1 MHQIF
6 LLVGTGAN
14 HHPFFEDNAIL
25 KLERCVIIH
34 AKINSKNSYMGKLI
48 FPQLRDDS
56 NASKILLFYLN
67 QQFRKQQKLKF
78 GKA

>member
-1 MHQIF
+1 
-6 LLVGTGAN
+6 
-14 HHPFFEDNAIL
+14 
-25 KLERCVIIH
+25 
-34 AKINSKNSYMGKLI
+34 MGKLI